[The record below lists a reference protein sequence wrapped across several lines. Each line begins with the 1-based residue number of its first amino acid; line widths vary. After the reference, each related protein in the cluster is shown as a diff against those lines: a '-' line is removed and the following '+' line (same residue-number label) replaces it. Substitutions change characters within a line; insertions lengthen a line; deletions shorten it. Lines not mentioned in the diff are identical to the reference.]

1 MTQVSLCLW
10 KAPGDIVFYR
20 GLRDFRSKI
29 LEVSLGKG
37 LVDSCAHFPAL
48 SRCEALGVS
57 MSRLSLGPDLPVKLD
72 SRHSSMAV

>member
-1 MTQVSLCLW
+1 M
-10 KAPGDIVFYR
+10 FYR

-37 LVDSCAHFPAL
+37 LVDSCAHFSAL
-48 SRCEALGVS
+48 SRCEALGII

-72 SRHSSMAV
+72 PHHSSMAV